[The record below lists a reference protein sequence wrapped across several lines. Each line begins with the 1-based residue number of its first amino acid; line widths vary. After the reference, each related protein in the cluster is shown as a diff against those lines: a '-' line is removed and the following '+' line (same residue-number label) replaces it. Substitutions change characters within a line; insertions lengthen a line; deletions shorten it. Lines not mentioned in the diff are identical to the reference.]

1 MTPLSEEDPAPG
13 QSPLSIFLTAKEIA
27 LSGLAFLAL
36 AVLYFHDMV
45 GGDFIFGGGDLIS
58 FFIPYRMLWLEQVG
72 DFTFPLWNP
81 YILSGNPLFA
91 TLQPAIL
98 YPLSLLF
105 IAFPFVLAVNFTVV
119 LHYALAGWFM
129 YLLMRASHCGRGAAL
144 VSALIF
150 MFGGYLVTVRIYLS
164 TFMPVAW
171 IPLLL
176 LCFFA
181 GLRKRDL
188 CWGLAASVVGACMFL
203 AGGVE
208 TCYQMFGLLT
218 LFALWPQSLFPQES
232 LPAWRWRLAY
242 LGTFFAVFIG
252 LIAVQF
258 FPTYELSKLTERAG
272 GLPIGEAARWSMMP
286 QDLLQF
292 FFLDPYGYLSQ
303 PDASGTNQV
312 WLRSLYVG
320 AIPFLLAGL
329 ALLRGGLRARV
340 CAGVAVLSAL
350 VAMGPAGGLY
360 PLFHAAVP
368 FFDTF
373 RYPVKFILPAVV
385 MLALLA
391 GWGWDG
397 IVRDAGSTP
406 TARIKRGPVWI
417 GLATAGMVLFGLIN
431 AFEPAIQGAMQEAG
445 LVPPTYNDVR
455 INLFN
460 SKRLLAFLSLF
471 CLMLFFF
478 LRTERKPRRW
488 LGAALFVLALD
499 LVFSGYGFHHKV
511 PIEDFEATDPL
522 TRFMQTHAGEERIY
536 IADNAERAK
545 DGGIARVNLRGNL
558 IQGPKVP
565 LPIRT
570 VPGIYQA
577 DGWAV
582 MRQNLYLK
590 FRKILRVPP
599 FENRL
604 NLLRLANVQY
614 IVSRDPLASPKL
626 EPVEFHDP
634 AYPELKVYKNTGF
647 LPRGFLVG
655 ECRVVADEKHIIAK
669 LLDGRNDFSRQVILE
684 KPPEGFECTGDDNP
698 ETPSP
703 RPVGSVAD
711 LVLDYGSVTLTATT
725 PEPQVL
731 VLSDAH
737 YPGWKASI
745 DGEDVPLYRA
755 NLVFRAVVVPAGTH
769 QIRFEY
775 RPWSFRLGAGITLV
789 TIVLCGAFLLKPKR
803 RHANTNAIPVTPS

>member
-1 MTPLSEEDPAPG
+1 MRTLSEEDSACG
-13 QSPLSIFLTAKEIA
+13 QGPLSILTAKETV

-36 AVLYFHDMV
+36 ALLYFHDMA

-58 FFIPYRMLWLEQVG
+58 FFIPHRMLWLEQVA

-105 IAFPFVLAVNFTVV
+105 IAFPFVLAVNFTVI
-119 LHYALAGWFM
+119 LHYTLAGWFM
-129 YLLMRASHCGRGAAL
+129 YLLVRASHCGRGAAL
-144 VSALIF
+144 VAALVF

-181 GLRKRDL
+181 GLRKRDVR
-188 CWGLAASVVGACMFL
+188 WGLAAAAVGACMFL

-208 TCYQMFGLLT
+208 TCFQMFALLA
-218 LFALWPQSLFPQES
+218 LFALWPQGLFPRES
-232 LPAWRWRLAY
+232 LPHWRWRLTY
-242 LGTFFAVFIG
+242 LGFFFAVFFG

-258 FPTYELSKLTERAG
+258 FPTYELSRLTERAG
-272 GLPIGEAARWSMMP
+272 GLPIGEAARWAMMP

-292 FFLDPYGYLSQ
+292 FFFDPYGYLSRAE
-303 PDASGTNQV
+303 ASSANQV

-329 ALLRGGLRARV
+329 AMFRCGLRARV
-340 CAGVAVLSAL
+340 CAGIAVLSVL

-360 PLFHAAVP
+360 SLFHATVP

-385 MLALLA
+385 ALALLA
-391 GWGWDG
+391 GWGWDRF
-397 IVRDAGSTP
+397 VRDAGSGP
-406 TARIKRGPVWI
+406 TADGRHARVWI
-417 GLATAGMVLFGLIN
+417 GLATTGMVLFGLIN
-431 AFEPAIQGAMQEAG
+431 AFEPVIQAAMQERG
-445 LVPPTYNDVR
+445 LAPPAYNEVK

-471 CLMLFFF
+471 CLMLFLF
-478 LRTERKPRRW
+478 LRTQRRPGLW

-499 LVFSGYGFHHKV
+499 LIFSGYGFHHKV
-511 PIEDFEATDPL
+511 ARQDFDAPDPL
-522 TRFMQTHAGEERIY
+522 TQFMQTHAGKDRIH

-545 DGGIARVNLRGNL
+545 DGGIAKINVRGNL

-582 MRQNLYLK
+582 MRQNRYLK

-599 FENRL
+599 FEDRL

-614 IVSRDPLASPKL
+614 LVSREPLQSPQL
-626 EPVEFHDP
+626 QPVKFHDP
-634 AYPELKVYKNTGF
+634 GYPELKVYRNTGY
-647 LPRGFLVG
+647 LSRAFLVG
-655 ECRVVADEKHIIAK
+655 ECRVIADEKHIIAE
-669 LLDGRNDFSRQVILE
+669 LLDPRTDFSRQAILE
-684 KPPEGFECTGDDNP
+684 HPPEGLECTGDDNP

-703 RPVGSVAD
+703 EPAGSVTD
-711 LVLDYGSVTLTATT
+711 PVLDYDSVALTATT
-725 PEPQVL
+725 PKAQVL
-731 VLSDAH
+731 VLSDTH
-737 YPGWKASI
+737 YPGWTAAI
-745 DGEDVPLYRA
+745 DGEDTPLYRA
-755 NLVFRAVVVPAGTH
+755 DLVYRAIVVPPGTH
-769 QIRFEY
+769 RIRFEY
-775 RPWSFRLGAGITLV
+775 RPWSFRLGAGITSV

-803 RHANTNAIPVTPS
+803 RHANTNPISITPS